1 MAEAAMLVHSA
12 SPSKPVRSTAMR
24 ALRLGLPPVCSLK
37 PTMSLAFRYYM
48 FLSSSVILLC
58 NLPFPQS
65 LRDSRPYI

>member
-1 MAEAAMLVHSA
+1 
-12 SPSKPVRSTAMR
+12 MR